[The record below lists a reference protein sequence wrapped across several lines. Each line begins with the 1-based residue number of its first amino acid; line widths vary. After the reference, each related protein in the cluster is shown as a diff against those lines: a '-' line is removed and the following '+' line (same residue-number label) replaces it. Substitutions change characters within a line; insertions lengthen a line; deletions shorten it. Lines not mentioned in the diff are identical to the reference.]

1 MLHADAA
8 DLELG
13 AVVPQN
19 DPVVVVGLWADDFAE
34 VEVHHKTLRRQV
46 VRIAPKVI
54 SCGQVIPSLQFC
66 CPPLAGDRSRA
77 NEWKSTTS
85 STGVLSFLK
94 KRFRIWSLYLMI
106 VASSFGRK

>member
-46 VRIAPKVI
+46 VRIGAKGDLLRAGHSI
-54 SCGQVIPSLQFC
+54 SS
-66 CPPLAGDRSRA
+66 
-77 NEWKSTTS
+77 
-85 STGVLSFLK
+85 VLLPAA
-94 KRFRIWSLYLMI
+94 RR
-106 VASSFGRK
+106 RPEPRQ